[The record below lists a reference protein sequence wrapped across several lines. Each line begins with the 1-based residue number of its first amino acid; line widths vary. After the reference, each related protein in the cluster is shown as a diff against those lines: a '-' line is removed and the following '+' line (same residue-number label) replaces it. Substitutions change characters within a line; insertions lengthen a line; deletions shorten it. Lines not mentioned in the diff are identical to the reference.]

1 MATATQQQKINTQI
15 HDPGMLNICTEE
27 ARAQSAGDLDKCE
40 NLSRKEFFNEY
51 AMKNRPV
58 VLKDACKDWKAI
70 GKCTPQFFKENYGTR
85 IVPVFERK
93 RALTVG
99 DKILRRRDHQ
109 LELRAAG

>member
-1 MATATQQQKINTQI
+1 LATATQQQKINTQI

-27 ARAQSAGDLDKCE
+27 ARAQSAGDLDKRE

-70 GKCTPQFFKENYGTR
+70 VQVDSAIFQRKLRYKECAAIRTQAGTNR
-85 IVPVFERK
+85 
-93 RALTVG
+93 G
-99 DKILRRRDHQ
+99 
-109 LELRAAG
+109 